1 VTGLAVVPSVDEL
14 DGVGQDA
21 VVTMGGLR
29 RADPEATTSAAAVS
43 LRSGAPAG
51 TPERLGLGPG
61 NRPAV
66 IANLARIRSIPF
78 LLAGLVGALAVLT
91 VVHVMATSVHHRRR
105 DVALLRSLG
114 ADGRWINRA
123 VHWQA
128 TSLSLVPFALGLPLG
143 LIAGRLVFGVFAD
156 SVGTVPSASFPYA
169 LLTAV
174 IAAFVVLANV
184 VAAVPAHRARRLA
197 PAPLLTTE

>member
-1 VTGLAVVPSVDEL
+1 
-14 DGVGQDA
+14 
-21 VVTMGGLR
+21 
-29 RADPEATTSAAAVS
+29 
-43 LRSGAPAG
+43 
-51 TPERLGLGPG
+51 
-61 NRPAV
+61 V

-143 LIAGRLVFGVFAD
+143 LIAGRLVFGLFAD